1 MTSGCAR
8 WMSAADFARK
18 QVGSNIIRRFA
29 LGQILGARVPAGLQ
43 PSWPILNF
51 TDFQV
56 TCPGRGSGGTKFKEF
71 ELDACARGIFKTRY
85 GM

>member
-1 MTSGCAR
+1 MR

-29 LGQILGARVPAGLQ
+29 LGQILGARVPAGLK

-56 TCPGRGSGGTKFKEF
+56 TCPRRGSGSTKFKEF
-71 ELDACARGIFKTRY
+71 ELDASARGIFKTCY
-85 GM
+85 GV